1 VQRANKKKRRTT
13 MFSGIVE
20 STGIIVNVLD
30 ENGCRLLTISPVRMF
45 YDVAIGESIAVN
57 GVCLTVTSF
66 SDELFYVTA
75 VPETLRLT
83 NISQLKKGNMVN
95 LERSI
100 LPTTRLGGHYV
111 QGHVDGM
118 GQILEVKQ
126 DNSHA
131 LLVKISIPEYL
142 SQYIVK
148 KGYITLDGMSI
159 TIIDTSDTWFTVT
172 IIPHTQA
179 VTAAQNY
186 AVGTL
191 VNIEVDMMGKYI
203 EKLLGAYKHA
213 HTN

>member
-1 VQRANKKKRRTT
+1 

-20 STGIIVNVLD
+20 STGIISNLVH
-30 ENGCRLLTISPVRMF
+30 ENGCRLLTIAPIKMF
-45 YDVAIGESIAVN
+45 FDVAVGDSIAIN

-66 SDELFYVTA
+66 TDEFFHVTA

-83 NISQLKKGNMVN
+83 NIDQLKTGDLVN

-100 LPTTRLGGHYV
+100 LPTTRIGGHYV

-118 GQILEVKQ
+118 GQILEIKQ

-131 LLVKISIPEYL
+131 LLVKISIPDYL

-159 TIIDTSDTWFTVT
+159 TVIEAENEWFTVT
-172 IIPHTQA
+172 FIPHTQF
-179 VTAAQNY
+179 VTTVQNY
-186 AVGTL
+186 RVGTL
-191 VNIEVDMMGKYI
+191 INIEVDMMGKYI
-203 EKLLGAYKHA
+203 EKLLGARKHA
-213 HTN
+213 ITN